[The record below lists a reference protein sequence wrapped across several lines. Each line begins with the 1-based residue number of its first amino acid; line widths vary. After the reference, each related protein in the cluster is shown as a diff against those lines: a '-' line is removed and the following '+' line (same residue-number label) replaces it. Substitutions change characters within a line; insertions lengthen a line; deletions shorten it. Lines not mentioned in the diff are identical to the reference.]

1 MKLWKGLIISL
12 LLAACSTNKGSGPKE
27 VKEDGVVFQ
36 RMSVET
42 LPNLNH
48 NRGGHFTICLN
59 GEPTVFGGHTDGFIL
74 DQTAEY
80 FKDGKW
86 TEIQMLYPHD
96 FGFAVKLPDGK
107 VMLGGGAAENFGI
120 GQSWGVEIYDPQT
133 HSFTSPGILNRKRTE
148 ASATAFNNGKVIVS
162 GNWYADDDIEE
173 YVPGKGFS
181 LVKTVTIQRSYPFIL
196 QSDSSQAIIFSSTGV
211 RGDSLGGQVDRLYG
225 EPFEVPLLE
234 EWRMMTS
241 SGTYNSSD
249 NFIGDY
255 TYLIHV
261 KRKTDGKDA
270 IMKVAGEHF
279 SILDVE
285 QPVPEEGIGGEKI
298 YWGNKIRVN
307 RKKRNAVLLG
317 FDNCHRYYLAQIN
330 YDATLDGGK
339 ANLELFYAETPANII
354 IADESWD
361 MMEDGRIILAGGVSF
376 NEDSLSRVTTN
387 FKTYGDVYV
396 FSTQPQD
403 NNASTPWLWFGS
415 GLLIVVGCIILAYK
429 LLSKRPEE
437 EDVATPE
444 TVNKSRQE
452 LQEQISKLIEEKELF
467 KKKDIRISDIA
478 SELATNRTYISLIV
492 NSSLGTSFSDLI
504 NNYRI
509 EYAKKLMT
517 EHPEMSHTEV
527 AEESGFSSRTSFLRT
542 FKSKTGQSPTEWK
555 QSIRKNI
562 NQNNNQE

>member
-1 MKLWKGLIISL
+1 MKLWKAFAISL
-12 LLAACSTNKGSGPKE
+12 LVAACSTNTGDGPATLE
-27 VKEDGVVFQ
+27 VDGVVFQ

-42 LPNLNH
+42 FPNLNH
-48 NRGGHFTICLN
+48 NRGGHFTLCLK
-59 GEPTVFGGHTDGFIL
+59 GEPTVFAGHTDGFVMEK
-74 DQTAEY
+74 TAEY

-86 TEIQMLYPHD
+86 VEIPMLYPHD

-120 GQSWGVEIYDPQT
+120 GQSWGVEIYDPET
-133 HSFTSPGILNRKRTE
+133 HSFTSPGILNRKRIE
-148 ASATAFNNGKVIVS
+148 ASATAFDNGKVIVS

-181 LVKTVTIQRSYPFIL
+181 LVKQVTVQRSFPFIL

-234 EWRMMTS
+234 DWRMITS
-241 SGTYNSSD
+241 SGAYNSNG

-261 KRKTDGKDA
+261 KRKTDGQDA
-270 IMKVAGEHF
+270 VMKVAGEHF
-279 SILDVE
+279 SILDME
-285 QPVPEEGIGGEKI
+285 QPIPEGGIGGEKI

-339 ANLELFYAETPANII
+339 ASLELFYAETPANVT

-376 NEDSLSRVTTN
+376 NEDTLSLATTN
-387 FKTYGDVYV
+387 FKTNNTVYV
-396 FSTQPQD
+396 FSTQPEESS
-403 NNASTPWLWFGS
+403 NSPWLWFLS
-415 GLLIVVGCIILAYK
+415 GFLVVGGCIFLAYR
-429 LLSKRPEE
+429 LLSKKSPEE
-437 EDVATPE
+437 EEKDIAE
-444 TVNKSRQE
+444 EAKKSRQE
-452 LQEQISKLIEEKELF
+452 LQEQVSKLIEEKQLF
-467 KKKDIRISDIA
+467 RKKDIRISDIA

-509 EYAKKLMT
+509 EYAQKLMT

-542 FKSKTGQSPTEWK
+542 FKAKTGMSPTEWK
-555 QSIRKNI
+555 LSRRG
-562 NQNNNQE
+562 

>member
-1 MKLWKGLIISL
+1 MKLWKAFAISL
-12 LLAACSTNKGSGPKE
+12 LAAACSSERGNGPATVE
-27 VKEDGVVFQ
+27 VDGVVFQ

-42 LPNLNH
+42 FPNLNH
-48 NRGGHFTICLN
+48 NRGGHFTLCLK
-59 GEPTVFGGHTDGFIL
+59 GEPTVFAGHTDGFVMEK
-74 DQTAEY
+74 TAEY

-86 TEIQMLYPHD
+86 VEIPMLYPHD

-120 GQSWGVEIYDPQT
+120 GQSWGVEIYDPET
-133 HSFTSPGILNRKRTE
+133 HSFTSPGILNRKRIE
-148 ASATAFNNGKVIVS
+148 ASATAFDNGKVIVS

-181 LVKTVTIQRSYPFIL
+181 LVKQVTVQRSFPFIL

-234 EWRMMTS
+234 DWRMMTS
-241 SGTYNSSD
+241 SGTYNSNG

-261 KRKTDGKDA
+261 KRKTDGQDA
-270 IMKVAGEHF
+270 VMKVAGEHF
-279 SILDVE
+279 SILDME
-285 QPVPEEGIGGEKI
+285 QPIPEDGIGGEKI
-298 YWGNKIRVN
+298 YWGNKIRIN

-317 FDNCHRYYLAQIN
+317 FDSCHRYYLAQIN

-339 ANLELFYAETPANII
+339 ASLELFYAETPANVT

-376 NEDSLSRVTTN
+376 NEDTLSLATTN
-387 FKTYGDVYV
+387 FKTNSIVYV
-396 FSTQPQD
+396 FSTQPEESS
-403 NNASTPWLWFGS
+403 NSPWLWVLS
-415 GLLIVVGCIILAYK
+415 GFLVVGGCIFLAYR
-429 LLSKRPEE
+429 LLSKKSPEE
-437 EDVATPE
+437 EEKDIAE
-444 TVNKSRQE
+444 EAKKSRQE
-452 LQEQISKLIEEKELF
+452 LQEQVSKLIEEKQLF
-467 KKKDIRISDIA
+467 RKKDIRISDIA

-509 EYAKKLMT
+509 EYAQKLMT
-517 EHPEMSHTEV
+517 DHPEMSHTDV

-542 FKSKTGQSPTEWK
+542 FKAKTGMSPTEWK
-555 QSIRKNI
+555 LSRRD
-562 NQNNNQE
+562 